1 MRDVG
6 RATSRDVLL
15 GWYRGR
21 VRVLQPAP
29 NPPHIWKFFTQCRAI
44 SVPRTQPKPWVMLF
58 TKDIMSSTA
67 TAGKWQVGAEPVE
80 KSWRRAPTHR
90 MLSAGTGGI
99 PVLCA
104 IKMLSW
110 ETLLQLP
117 RSVVHLNR
125 DPSPLYVLCTH
136 LGLSFNLLL

>member
-1 MRDVG
+1 MPVEFGSSLSD
-6 RATSRDVLL
+6 AESLHH
-15 GWYRGR
+15 
-21 VRVLQPAP
+21 PAL
-29 NPPHIWKFFTQCRAI
+29 
-44 SVPRTQPKPWVMLF
+44 VMQF

-80 KSWRRAPTHR
+80 KKKKSWRKVPTHR

-99 PVLCA
+99 PVLGA
-104 IKMLSW
+104 IRMLSW
-110 ETLLQLP
+110 ETPLQLP
-117 RSVVHLNR
+117 RSVVHLNI